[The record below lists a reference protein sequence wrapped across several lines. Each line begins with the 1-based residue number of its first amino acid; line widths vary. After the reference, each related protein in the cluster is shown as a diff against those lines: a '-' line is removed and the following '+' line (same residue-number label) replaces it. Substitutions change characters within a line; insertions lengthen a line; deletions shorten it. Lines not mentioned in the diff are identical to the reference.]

1 MMTVLAFFV
10 TLGVLI
16 TFHELGHY
24 SVARACGV
32 RVLRFSIGFGKV
44 LLKRTDKHGT
54 EWAISL
60 IPLGGYVKMLEEP
73 TPGGAADERH
83 CSFKSKPVAARF
95 AIVAAGPV
103 FNLVL
108 AVVLYAILN
117 LVGVNEPAP
126 IVSAIPPNTPAA
138 AAGLK
143 AGDRITTVGD
153 VSTLSWGQVRYQLLR
168 EMTDGGSVDVTVD
181 RQGLSLIKRVT
192 FDSVATTVSANTDPL
207 KALGLRLSQ
216 GKPVIKQVVT
226 GSAGELAG
234 LQAGDIV
241 QAVGDLAGPD
251 VAQLIDAI
259 QASPEKPVQLL
270 VERSGQKILIE
281 VRPRLDLLENGARVG
296 RIGVQRSGEADQVLV
311 QYGLVDSVWQAL
323 VRTVDTSVFSIK
335 MMGKMIIGEVS
346 WRNVSGPLT
355 IADYAGQTVKL
366 GLPAYI
372 SFLAL
377 ISISLGVLNLL
388 PIPMLDGGY
397 LLYYLIEIITGKPP
411 AEKWLDLA
419 QKAGMGLLACLM
431 VLALFNDFVRL
442 LS

>member
-138 AAGLK
+138 AAGLQ
-143 AGDRITTVGD
+143 AGDRITSVGEI
-153 VSTLSWGQVRYQLLR
+153 STLSWGQVRYQLLR
-168 EMTDGGSVDVTVD
+168 EMTDGGSVEVTLD

-192 FDSVATTVSANTDPL
+192 FDPVATAVSANTDPL
-207 KALGLRLSQ
+207 KTLGLRLSQ
-216 GKPVIKQVVT
+216 GKPVIKQVVV
-226 GSAGELAG
+226 GSVGELAG
-234 LQAGDIV
+234 LQAGDVV
-241 QAVGDLAGPD
+241 QAIGELASPD

-270 VERSGQKILIE
+270 VERSGQKILID
-281 VRPRLDLLENGARVG
+281 VRPRQELLENGARVG
-296 RIGVQRSGEADQVLV
+296 RIGVQLSGEAEQVLV

-323 VRTVDTSVFSIK
+323 VRTADTSVFSIK

-397 LLYYLIEIITGKPP
+397 LLYYLIEIITGQPP

>member
-24 SVARACGV
+24 SVARACSV

-44 LLKRTDKHGT
+44 LIKRTDKQGT

-73 TPGGAADERH
+73 TPGGSVDEQH

-108 AVVLYAILN
+108 AVVLYAALN
-117 LVGVNEPAP
+117 LVGVKEPVP
-126 IVSAIPPNTPAA
+126 VISAVPENTAA
-138 AAGLK
+138 ALAGFQ
-143 AGDRITTVGD
+143 AGDRITSVGD
-153 VSTLSWGQVRYQLLR
+153 VTTLSWGQVRYQLLR
-168 EMTDGGSVDVTVD
+168 EVTEGGSADVTVD
-181 RQGLSLIKRVT
+181 RRGLILTKRINFDAPVT
-192 FDSVATTVSANTDPL
+192 TASSNVDPL
-207 KALGLRLSQ
+207 KLAGLRLSQ
-216 GKPVIKQVVT
+216 GRPIINQVV
-226 GSAGELAG
+226 AGGVAESAG
-234 LQAGDIV
+234 LQSGDVV
-241 QAVGDLAGPD
+241 QAVGDLADPD
-251 VAQLIDAI
+251 VAQLIDFI
-259 QASPEKPVQLL
+259 QANPEKLVQLK
-270 VERSGQKILIE
+270 VERGDQKIVID
-281 VRPRLDLLENGARVG
+281 VRPRLETPENGARLG
-296 RIGVQRSGEADQVLV
+296 RIGVQLSGEASQVLV
-311 QYGLVDSVWQAL
+311 QYDLLDSVWQAL

-335 MMGKMIIGEVS
+335 MMGKMIVGEVS

-366 GLPAYI
+366 GLSAYI

-397 LLYYLIEIITGKPP
+397 LLYYLIEIVTGKPP

>member
-138 AAGLK
+138 AAGLQ
-143 AGDRITTVGD
+143 AGDRITSVGEI
-153 VSTLSWGQVRYQLLR
+153 STLSWGQVRYQLLR
-168 EMTDGGSVDVTVD
+168 EMTDGGSVEVTLD

-192 FDSVATTVSANTDPL
+192 FDPVATAVSANTDPL
-207 KALGLRLSQ
+207 KTLGLRLSQ
-216 GKPVIKQVVT
+216 GKPVIKQVVV
-226 GSAGELAG
+226 GSVGELAG
-234 LQAGDIV
+234 LQAGDVV
-241 QAVGDLAGPD
+241 QAIGELASPD

-270 VERSGQKILIE
+270 VERSGQKILID
-281 VRPRLDLLENGARVG
+281 VRPRQELLENGARVG
-296 RIGVQRSGEADQVLV
+296 RIGVQLSGEAEQVLV

-323 VRTVDTSVFSIK
+323 VRTADTSVFSIK

>member
-138 AAGLK
+138 AAGLQ
-143 AGDRITTVGD
+143 AGDRITSVGEI
-153 VSTLSWGQVRYQLLR
+153 STLSWGQVRYQLLR
-168 EMTDGGSVDVTVD
+168 EMTDGGSVEVTLD
-181 RQGLSLIKRVT
+181 RQGLSLIKHVT
-192 FDSVATTVSANTDPL
+192 FDPVATAVSANTDPL
-207 KALGLRLSQ
+207 KTLGLRLSQ
-216 GKPVIKQVVT
+216 GKPVIKQVVV
-226 GSAGELAG
+226 GSVGELAG
-234 LQAGDIV
+234 LQAGDVV
-241 QAVGDLAGPD
+241 QAIGELASPD

-270 VERSGQKILIE
+270 VERSGQKILID
-281 VRPRLDLLENGARVG
+281 VRPRQELRENGARVG
-296 RIGVQRSGEADQVLV
+296 RIGVQLSGEAEQVLV

-323 VRTVDTSVFSIK
+323 VRTADTSVFSIK

-397 LLYYLIEIITGKPP
+397 LLYYLIEIITGQPP

>member
-168 EMTDGGSVDVTVD
+168 EMTDGGSVEVTLD

-192 FDSVATTVSANTDPL
+192 FDPVATAVSVNTDPL
-207 KALGLRLSQ
+207 KTLGLRLSQ
-216 GKPVIKQVVT
+216 GKPVIKQVVV
-226 GSAGELAG
+226 GSVGELAG
-234 LQAGDIV
+234 LQAGDVV
-241 QAVGDLAGPD
+241 QAIGELASPD

-296 RIGVQRSGEADQVLV
+296 RIGVQLSGEADQVLV

-397 LLYYLIEIITGKPP
+397 LLYYLIEIITGQPP

>member
-73 TPGGAADERH
+73 TLGGAADERH

-138 AAGLK
+138 AAGLQ
-143 AGDRITTVGD
+143 AGDRITSVGEI
-153 VSTLSWGQVRYQLLR
+153 STLSWGQVRYQLLR
-168 EMTDGGSVDVTVD
+168 EMTDGGSVEVTVD

-192 FDSVATTVSANTDPL
+192 FDPVATAVSANTDPL
-207 KALGLRLSQ
+207 KTLGLRLSQ
-216 GKPVIKQVVT
+216 GKPVIKQVVV
-226 GSAGELAG
+226 GSVGELAG
-234 LQAGDIV
+234 LQAGDVV
-241 QAVGDLAGPD
+241 QAIGELASPD

-270 VERSGQKILIE
+270 VERSGQKILID
-281 VRPRLDLLENGARVG
+281 VRPRQELLENGARVG
-296 RIGVQRSGEADQVLV
+296 RIGVQLSGEAEQVLV

-323 VRTVDTSVFSIK
+323 VRTADTSVFSIK

-397 LLYYLIEIITGKPP
+397 LLYYLIEIITGQPP